1 MGPFF
6 QCYIIDKKV
15 IKKDNMIVIFRSFM
29 GLIYERV
36 IQVKQIEKLYYEYRQ
51 DVYQYLL
58 SLTHNPTLSEDL
70 LSETFLKAIY
80 SIQRF
85 QGKSSI
91 KTWLFGIARYL
102 WLQSLRREKNT
113 IEYSDLLDLYIG
125 DDTGDRILYGETAQ
139 RIAELLKTKEART
152 QQIVNMRIEGIS
164 YHEISQCLGITEN
177 SARVIDFRT
186 KKWLKESLKEE
197 GLL

>member
-1 MGPFF
+1 MT
-6 QCYIIDKKV
+6 
-15 IKKDNMIVIFRSFM
+15 VIFHSFM

-91 KTWLFGIARYL
+91 KTWLFGIARHL

-125 DDTGDRILYGETAQ
+125 DDTGDRMLYGETAQ

-164 YHEISQCLGITEN
+164 YHEISQCLGMTEN